1 MKIVFGASRA
11 QVVPE
16 LMLAVIFLLSGLT
29 ACRPQKQSHSEAKK
43 ETSPASFAGCYVV
56 KLGRW
61 LPWGF
66 SGEGKDGF
74 FLVTP
79 PSRIQLSLEQGTKG
93 FERDYLLIRPI
104 KGTAPGRGG
113 PSYWLVQSNGQVDLI
128 WNDGF
133 TGVALELE
141 KYADE
146 LRGWAHPHFD
156 APTFIA
162 RTARVTAQRISC
174 VGQ

>member
-1 MKIVFGASRA
+1 MKNVRSASSA
-11 QVVPE
+11 HVVSG
-16 LMLAVIFLLSGLT
+16 LMLTVIFLFPGLT
-29 ACRPQKQSHSEAKK
+29 ACRPQKQSHSEAKE
-43 ETSPASFAGCYVV
+43 ETPASFAGCYEVN
-56 KLGRW
+56 LGRW

-93 FERDYLLIRPI
+93 FEKDYFLIRPI

-113 PSYWLVQSNGQVDLI
+113 PSYWLVQSNGRVDLI

-133 TGVALELE
+133 TGVVLELE
-141 KYADE
+141 KHGDE

-156 APTFIA
+156 AVPLISH
-162 RTARVTAQRISC
+162 TARVTAQQIAC
-174 VGQ
+174 EGQ

>member
-1 MKIVFGASRA
+1 MRTHNLSE
-11 QVVPE
+11 P
-16 LMLAVIFLLSGLT
+16 MLAVIFLVSGLT
-29 ACRPQKQSHSEAKK
+29 SCRPQKPLHSEVK
-43 ETSPASFAGCYVV
+43 EEVSPASFAGCYEL

-66 SGEGKDGF
+66 RGEGKDGF

-93 FERDYLLIRPI
+93 FEKEYFLIRPI

-113 PSYWLVQSNGQVDLI
+113 PSYWLVQSNGRVDLL

-133 TGVALELE
+133 TGVTLELE
-141 KYADE
+141 KHADE

-156 APTFIA
+156 AVPLIS
-162 RTARVTAQRISC
+162 RTATVNAQRIACEPQLPSIAY
-174 VGQ
+174 